1 VDGWRRGVRWF
12 AAEFLVVVAGILT
25 ALALQGWWAER
36 QDRGAE
42 LQVLR
47 QMRTELTR
55 DAADVRTSIAR
66 SREVRANV
74 GRLATHL
81 ERRLPYSDTL
91 DASFAR
97 LGEAVPLRAIRTGPY
112 ATLESR
118 GLTLV
123 TNDSLRAGIS
133 NFYEVGVARA
143 ENLSRWLTDAEVRW
157 MPALL
162 RRFRYDE
169 TTSAATPRSYAALLR
184 DEDFVVLL
192 DDYSYYI
199 SHSIPVKERM
209 AREIDALRAE
219 IERELVRRGGA

>member
-55 DAADVRTSIAR
+55 DAADVRASIAR
-66 SREVRANV
+66 SRDVRANV
-74 GRLATHL
+74 GRLIAHV
-81 ERRLPYSDTL
+81 ERGLPYADSL

-184 DEDFVVLL
+184 DEEFVVLL
-192 DDYSYYI
+192 DDYAYYI
-199 SHSIPVKERM
+199 SHSIPVKERT
-209 AREIDALRAE
+209 AREIDMLLAE
-219 IERELVRRGGA
+219 IERELARRGGA